1 MDEEKFYKSFWSN
14 YMQIEKELI
23 DTFKYVD
30 LSIDNYKTYS
40 TKFLKIFL
48 QIGSEIDIC
57 FKEYLKLI
65 SPNSSANKIN
75 EYKNELSN
83 LDLNFFNEE
92 TIIKPIDFL
101 IKPWNNLANNDS
113 VEWWTAYNK
122 VKHQR
127 NDMITIDGINQLSYK
142 FANLE
147 NVITS
152 MSGLYILLMNIY
164 AKIKNNYEESP
175 VPNSVLFKMTSSR
188 WSDCKFFCPIYAS
201 VSKDGDMYIDST
213 KNYLL

>member
-14 YMQIEKELI
+14 YLQIENELI

-57 FKEYLKLI
+57 FKEYLKF
-65 SPNSSANKIN
+65 IN
-75 EYKNELSN
+75 PESTSDNIIKYKN
-83 LDLNFFNEE
+83 DLN
-92 TIIKPIDFL
+92 
-101 IKPWNNLANNDS
+101 NNDS
-113 VEWWTAYNK
+113 VIFDEEVNIKPINNCIKPLKDLQNANSMDWWTAYNK
-122 VKHQR
+122 IKHQR
-127 NDMITIDGINQLSYK
+127 NDEITLGDITQTSYK

-152 MSGLYILLMNIY
+152 MAALYILLMNIY
-164 AKIKNNYEESP
+164 AKIKGGYTESP
-175 VPNSVLFKMTSSR
+175 VPNSIIFKMSSSR
-188 WSDCKFFCPIYAS
+188 WKKCKFFAPIYAS
-201 VSKDGDMYIDST
+201 FGKDGDMYIDNT
-213 KNYLL
+213 KDYLL